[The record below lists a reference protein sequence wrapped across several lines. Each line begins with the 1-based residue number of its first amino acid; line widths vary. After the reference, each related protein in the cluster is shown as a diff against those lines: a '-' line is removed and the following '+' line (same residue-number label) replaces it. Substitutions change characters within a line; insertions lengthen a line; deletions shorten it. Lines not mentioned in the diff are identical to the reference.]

1 MWRINWEK
9 DKRGDMLSCFSNV
22 QLFVIL
28 WTVAHQPSMS
38 MGFSRQ
44 ESWSGLP
51 FPSPGDLPN
60 PGKIPNCISYV
71 FLQWQA
77 GSLPLA
83 LPGRQISATPSIC
96 VLHIYRRKLW
106 QIQPLVYRASVFL
119 SELYLN
125 SGCSKIIVAYR

>member
-1 MWRINWEK
+1 MLDMWRINWEK

-38 MGFSRQ
+38 MEFSRQ

-60 PGKIPNCISYV
+60 PGTKLHLLCLLAV
-71 FLQWQA
+71 A
-77 GSLPLA
+77 GRFFTTS
-83 LPGRQISATPSIC
+83 TTWETDKC
-96 VLHIYRRKLW
+96 YT
-106 QIQPLVYRASVFL
+106 
-119 SELYLN
+119 
-125 SGCSKIIVAYR
+125 